1 MMYSKRFWSIIERAR
16 TAARSWQEMYDPLL
30 DILLTLEVSE
40 ILSWGQILY
49 KYLRL
54 SNTGELRAAAAVITG
69 SLSADSFEQFL
80 CWLIAQGK
88 SVFLRAIQ
96 DADSLAELSYIQAF
110 AAAEAEAAAR
120 FFTSDNMICEDP
132 MYGELLSAAPAAYRI
147 KSGDWHNYYHYIN
160 SRPLSDTVRSTIE
173 REIQY
178 APEIAGSWCESAP
191 WKISLAGLR
200 AVLPNLCV
208 LFDTS

>member
-1 MMYSKRFWSIIERAR
+1 MC
-16 TAARSWQEMYDPLL
+16 WQEMYDPLL

-54 SNTGELRAAAAVITG
+54 SNIGELQAAAAVITG
-69 SLSADSFEQFL
+69 SLSTDCFEQFQ

-88 SVFLRAIQ
+88 AVFLRAIQ

-110 AAAEAEAAAR
+110 AAAEAEAAAQ
-120 FFTSDNMICEDP
+120 FFTPGNVVCEDP
-132 MYGELLSAAPAAYRI
+132 MYGELLSATPAAYRI
-147 KSGDWHNYYHYIN
+147 KSGDWHNYYHHIN
-160 SRPLSDTVRSTIE
+160 SRPLSDTVCSTIE
-173 REIQY
+173 HEIRY
-178 APEIAGSWCESAP
+178 APERAGPWCEIAP
-191 WKISLAGLR
+191 WKISLAELR
-200 AVLPNLCV
+200 AVLPKLCV